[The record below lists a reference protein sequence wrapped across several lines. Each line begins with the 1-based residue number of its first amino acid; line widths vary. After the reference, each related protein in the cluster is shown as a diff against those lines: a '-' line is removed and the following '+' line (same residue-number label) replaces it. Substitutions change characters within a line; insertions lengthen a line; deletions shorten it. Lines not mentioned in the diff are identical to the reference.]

1 MAKMLNVSCPA
12 CHTINTMEKA
22 FIGWKNN
29 TCANCGA
36 KLKASEVDD
45 NVQIVVCASCHKSVA
60 WDPRRGD
67 NCPSCG
73 KDIAQQQSE
82 RAIAC
87 PGCGVAVRYQEGD
100 HTHVTCPVCRQSF
113 DPVARRAEIEG
124 IMTSPATDIQMP
136 VNAMKPGEIIWHHPN
151 HQFAVNARVIAAP
164 GMQAV
169 LVQGGTPV
177 AVVDGQSV
185 RLSETS
191 LKHDAWSY
199 EGAAEKMVN
208 VDVYYVRTRFNSK
221 FPFGSDVTLQMPY
234 DRAATVPYFGECTIV
249 EVTDAGAFLNWVGY
263 NTNGTVDEKSF
274 SSTTREVNGEKILTD
289 GGKIRD
295 EVLRDVA
302 PDAMRQVCAEYGVQP
317 NQLHQYTPQVM
328 QHISR
333 MANERLKDMGL
344 RVSVGGTCK
353 VSEATVS
360 DYDDPLK
367 KNLRGMIEWET
378 APFLVHAG
386 GKVMATASV
395 QVKGSMS
402 VSISNEV
409 ALNRSLEVSEW
420 RETPAA
426 AKNAIRAYVQNNAT
440 ARCAAVIQQIID
452 DKQLVLHMLH
462 VFNPVIGDQVAY
474 QLNQQGEFFHR
485 HGLMVE
491 NLNVSVRIIER
502 SQLLEEL
509 ENSAALPDLLA
520 LKAQASEMQREYAT
534 RDYIHSKQDEVT
546 RFKAGHQAE
555 GEILISSAELED
567 LKTELEIKRMQN
579 TARIGEAERQINQS
593 AIMQDLANKHQ
604 IDETIRRYSFE
615 AWRDQQALADQQMAA
630 EMNRARA
637 QQQHRHATKMA
648 DAVHEA
654 DLERLAQEVGLSK
667 LSFREKMD
675 AYARI
680 QRNLAFQDQL
690 DQNVASSHADAD
702 NEAYAANLALKLNE
716 SSAKVMQTLDYEQK
730 LHEEDLQ
737 KARFAREMEK
747 RRQEVA
753 EEMARLNAEF
763 ERERA
768 MAAEAE
774 QRRKSENE
782 VETLKLMLEFL
793 AKDSENQVTA
803 ARMQAAREQA
813 ERSWQQ
819 HHADQERQ
827 QAAARRQEQ
836 QAAEQQMA
844 DRAYELV
851 QQMNAMQ
858 HELDKMKLENER
870 AYNQGRAMV
879 DARGPMYQQSQ
890 MDALKAQME
899 NLQNAVKTLG
909 AQVAQ
914 AAPAGGIGKAFAGM
928 VDQVRNAF
936 TGAGAQ
942 PQTGYGSA
950 PQQGYGYG
958 AAPAYG
964 QGVPAYGQ
972 STANYGMQ
980 PGMQGVNTC
989 RSCGTKYS
997 VGLGCCPNCGAK

>member
-45 NVQIVVCASCHKSVA
+45 NVQIVVCASCHKTVA

-151 HQFAVNARVIAAP
+151 HQFAVNARVITSP
-164 GMQAV
+164 GMLTV
-169 LVQGGTPV
+169 LVQGATVV
-177 AVVDGQSV
+177 AVADGQSV

-191 LKHDAWSY
+191 LKNDAWSY

-208 VDVYYVRTRFNSK
+208 VDVYYVRMRFNAT
-221 FPFGSDVTLQMPY
+221 FNFGGTVTLQMPY
-234 DRAATVPYFGECTIV
+234 DRAATVPYFGSCSIS
-249 EVTDAGAFLNWVGY
+249 EVTDAAAFLRWVGY
-263 NTNGTVDEKSF
+263 NAADDVNEQNFSVTV
-274 SSTTREVNGEKILTD
+274 GEN
-289 GGKIRD
+289 GGKVINKYSKMIRD
-295 EVLRDVA
+295 EVLRNVV
-302 PDAMRQVCAEYGVQP
+302 PDAMRRVCAANGVQP
-317 NQLHQYTPQVM
+317 DQLNRFSQPVM
-328 QHISR
+328 QQIEAL
-333 MANERLKDMGL
+333 ANERLTDLGL
-344 RVSVGGTCK
+344 RITIGGLCSIGD
-353 VSEATVS
+353 VTVEHHT
-360 DYDDPLK
+360 DPLRD
-367 KNLRGMIEWET
+367 NVTGMVDWESD
-378 APFLVHAG
+378 PFLVHASG
-386 GKVMATASV
+386 QTMATATL
-395 QVKGSMS
+395 QVSGSLYVS
-402 VSISNEV
+402 VSDED
-409 ALNRSLEVSEW
+409 ALNRSPEVNSW
-420 RETPAA
+420 RDNAGA
-426 AKNAIRAYVQNNAT
+426 AKNAIRAYVHNAVT
-440 ARCAAVIQQIID
+440 ARCTAVIQQIIEE
-452 DKQLVLHMLH
+452 KQIALHMLPL
-462 VFNPVIGDQVAY
+462 FNGLIMAQVGL

-485 HGLMVE
+485 HGLLAGDLT
-491 NLNVSVRIIER
+491 LNVRIIER
-502 SQLLEEL
+502 SKLFALLEQ
-509 ENSAALPDLLA
+509 SATLPDELA
-520 LKAQASEMQREYAT
+520 LQAQARDLEREYAT
-534 RDYIHSKQDEVT
+534 RDYIKDKQDEVT
-546 RFKAGHQAE
+546 RVKAGNQAE
-555 GEILISSAELED
+555 GEILVSGADLED
-567 LKTELEIKRMQN
+567 LKTDLEIRRMKN

-637 QQQHRHATKMA
+637 QQQHRHAAKMA

-928 VDQVRNAF
+928 VEQVRNAF

-950 PQQGYGYG
+950 PQQSYGYG